1 MNGSLQLVRWHSGN
15 QSSGVLTLAEVRCIP
30 GLEFCMLERLWHCKA
45 AQPVVRI
52 CARWSSIAL
61 GSLTLSERPC
71 IPEFVRYPLCEAS
84 SVAQKM
90 VHPASVSDYP
100 VICLLPGGNL
110 LTQCIRVAPE

>member
-15 QSSGVLTLAEVRCIP
+15 QSSGVLTLAEVRYIP

-52 CARWSSIAL
+52 CGRWISIAL
-61 GSLTLSERPC
+61 GSPTLSERPC

-110 LTQCIRVAPE
+110 LMQCIRVAPE